1 MRLTDQEGD
10 PRARGYSVPA
20 AAYRR
25 VLDGVD
31 YADEG
36 GRLQSQRLAQ
46 DGWAIC
52 QLKAHAR

>member
-31 YADEG
+31 YADKG

-52 QLKAHAR
+52 